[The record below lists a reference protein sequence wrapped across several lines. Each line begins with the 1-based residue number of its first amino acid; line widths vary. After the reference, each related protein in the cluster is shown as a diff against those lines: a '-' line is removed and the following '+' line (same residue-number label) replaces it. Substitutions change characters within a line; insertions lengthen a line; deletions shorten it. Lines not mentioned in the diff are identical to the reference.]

1 MRWWHELKYLIRKL
15 NRRRSEHEVEEEI
28 QSHLEIETSEKIEAG
43 HSPEEARYAAR
54 RAFGSIAIAKE
65 DSRAVWGLRTLEI
78 LWQDLRYGLRMM
90 RKRPGFIM
98 IAIGMLAIGIAA
110 NTAVFSIAD
119 GLILRPFDFPNQD
132 RLVMIWTQSRSAGY
146 HHKWIPIALF
156 TDWQEQSQSFEQLVR
171 FSGGLDYLTGA
182 HGPEQVWGNVVS
194 ANFFDALG
202 VKAAL
207 GRTLQKGED
216 EPGRDKVVVLRHS
229 FWQRRF
235 NSDPEIVGKTMAIN
249 ERTYTIIGVMPEK
262 FNFPAHFG
270 HGQYWTPFTLDEKRK
285 RDYVRRPPYNPHN
298 AFGLLKPGVS
308 IEQAN
313 AELDSILRRAMPPDH
328 QEMNVQ
334 PSAQVVG
341 MSEDYVRDTKK
352 YLPPLIGTVA
362 FMLLIVC
369 ANLANMLFSRA
380 LGRRKEI
387 AVRLALGASRRRL
400 IGQMLTESMLL
411 AIAGGLIGLLLAI
424 LAIYLLKGA
433 IPEEMARFTPG
444 FERLGINRIA
454 LLFNLVI
461 TMLTGVLFG
470 LAPAWQSSKPDLNE
484 SLKEGR
490 KGASSAGLRSR
501 MRGALVIGEVALSLV
516 LLIGAGL
523 MVRSFAAMLRDDFG
537 FKPAN
542 VLSFDLMMHW
552 DYGWRSDGWNG
563 VRKFYDRVLERLE
576 TLPGVTAAGA
586 SDALPMGG
594 NENALIGVAGPTPSE
609 KIERL
614 VDFRVVTPGYF
625 KAIGMTLKRGRD
637 FTAADDEH
645 APKVVIINEALA
657 RQFFPD
663 QDVIGQRFG
672 LDEQITVG
680 IVGDA
685 RDDNLDKDAA
695 PGFYAPFAQDPRV
708 EMGIVLR
715 STVEPEALIVS
726 VRNAMKELYP
736 AQPIL
741 GFKTMEQ
748 RIYER
753 TAAKRI
759 MTIVMGVFAGIA
771 LLLAAIGLYAIMA
784 YAVSQRTHEIGVRLA
799 LGAPRSSILRLVL
812 GQGLKLTLT
821 GMALGIIGGF
831 ALTKFMVSLL
841 YGVSATDALTFI
853 LASSTL
859 VGAAILACWL
869 PARQATK
876 VDPMVALR
884 AE

>member
-1 MRWWHELKYLIRKL
+1 
-15 NRRRSEHEVEEEI
+15 
-28 QSHLEIETSEKIEAG
+28 
-43 HSPEEARYAAR
+43 
-54 RAFGSIAIAKE
+54 
-65 DSRAVWGLRTLEI
+65 
-78 LWQDLRYGLRMM
+78 MM
-90 RKRPGFIM
+90 LKRPGFTL
-98 IAIGMLAIGIAA
+98 IAIGMVAIGVAA

-132 RLVMIWTQSRSAGY
+132 RLVMIWTQMPSAGA
-146 HHKWIPIALF
+146 HHKWIPNPLF
-156 TDWQEQSQSFEQLVR
+156 TDWQEQNQSFEQLVR
-171 FSGGLDYLTGA
+171 FTGRLDYLTGA
-182 HGPEQVWGNVVS
+182 HGPEQVWGNLVS

-202 VKAAL
+202 VKVAL
-207 GRTLQKGED
+207 GRAFQKGED

-229 FWQRRF
+229 FWQRQF
-235 NSDPEIVGKTMAIN
+235 NSDPEIVGKTMSIN
-249 ERTYTIIGVMPEK
+249 DRTFTIIGVTPEK
-262 FNFPAHFG
+262 FNFPAHFDG
-270 HGQYWTPFTLDEKRK
+270 RFWTPYALDEKEK
-285 RDYVRRPPYNPHN
+285 RDYDDNRGGSHN

-308 IEQAN
+308 IEQAE
-313 AELDSILRRAMPPDH
+313 AELSSILRRTMPPDH
-328 QEMNVQ
+328 QKWNVQ

-341 MSEDYVRDTKK
+341 MTEDYVRDTKK

-387 AVRLALGASRRRL
+387 AVRLALGASRQRL

-411 AIAGGLIGLLLAI
+411 AIAGGLIGLI
-424 LAIYLLKGA
+424 LSILTIYLFKGA

-454 LLFNLVI
+454 LLFNLLI

-470 LAPAWQSSKPDLNE
+470 LAPAWQSSMPNLNE

-501 MRGALVIGEVALSLV
+501 LRGALVIGEVALSLV

-523 MVRSFAAMLRDDFG
+523 MLRSFAAMLRDDVG

-552 DYGWRSDGWNG
+552 AYGVRGDGWLLKARRPLHPDDRNG
-563 VRKFYDRVLERLE
+563 VRKFYDRALERLE

-586 SDALPMGG
+586 SNALPMEA
-594 NENALIGVAGPTPSE
+594 NENALIVLAGPTPSE
-609 KIERL
+609 PIKRL

-625 KAIGMTLKRGRD
+625 KAIGMTMLRGRD
-637 FTAADDEH
+637 FTAADNEH
-645 APKVVIINEALA
+645 APGALIINEALA
-657 RQFFPD
+657 RQFFPN
-663 QDVIGQRFG
+663 QDVIGKRFG
-672 LDEQITVG
+672 LADPIIVG

-685 RDDNLDKDAA
+685 RDDNLDKPAA
-695 PGFYAPFAQDPRV
+695 PGFYAPFAQTPRV

-715 STVEPEALIVS
+715 STVEPEALIAS

-759 MTIVMGVFAGIA
+759 MTIVMGLFAGIA
-771 LLLAAIGLYAIMA
+771 LLLAGVGLYAVMG
-784 YAVSQRTHEIGVRLA
+784 YAVAQRTHEIGVRLA
-799 LGAPRSSILRLVL
+799 LGAPRRSILRMVL
-812 GQGLKLTLT
+812 GQGLKLTLV
-821 GMALGIIGGF
+821 GMALGMAGSL
-831 ALTKFMVSLL
+831 AMTRFMVSLL
-841 YGVSATDALTFI
+841 YGVGATDALTFI
-853 LASSTL
+853 LVSLML
-859 VGAAILACWL
+859 VGAALLACWL
-869 PARQATK
+869 PARRATT
-876 VDPMVALR
+876 VDPMIALR
-884 AE
+884 ND